1 LAVINQMIEK
11 NEKILVSFAQKSSA
25 ILINVIK
32 STLLG
37 GAILIDLFRP
47 VFVYIAS
54 ALKGTFEILKA
65 LPPGVRELG
74 IIGFLMLGTTGKL
87 LTLFIGGTI
96 DTLRSMLGDLANSY
110 AFVIE
115 KSVKALHKI
124 GLASDEVLHRNLLVV
139 QEFRHAAEK
148 LKTPLADINKQID
161 ESGEYTQDWMILT
174 KKLNEFFEKV
184 NANIVIS
191 QEQLKELLGRIDGAN
206 EETKKWSISMTSIA
220 EILQEKIKKSL
231 DNINVTIANQIDAG
245 IKSWSKG
252 MAEVLVLGKDIG
264 DTMRAIAEK
273 IMVSIVAKAIELV
286 ALWALKLAMQ
296 KTGFIVEENTL
307 RMMQRQTKELKKE
320 YEYENEETKNA

>member
-1 LAVINQMIEK
+1 MRFLKM
-11 NEKILVSFAQKSSA
+11 SSEE
-25 ILINVIK
+25 LYQH
-32 STLLG
+32 TL
-37 GAILIDLFRP
+37 
-47 VFVYIAS
+47 
-54 ALKGTFEILKA
+54 KT
-65 LPPGVRELG
+65 
-74 IIGFLMLGTTGKL
+74 
-87 LTLFIGGTI
+87 
-96 DTLRSMLGDLANSY
+96 
-110 AFVIE
+110 
-115 KSVKALHKI
+115 
-124 GLASDEVLHRNLLVV
+124 V
-139 QEFRHAAEK
+139 QEFKDAAEK
-148 LKTPLADINKQID
+148 LNTPLADINKQID
-161 ESGEYTQDWMILT
+161 KSGEYTQDWMILT

-307 RMMQRQTKELKKE
+307 RMMQRQTKELKMQATMRAIGGVLGFFGMQHGGAVSKGKPIVVGE
-320 YEYENEETKNA
+320 RGPELFLPNTSGQITQNARGTGGSPVNVNFSITALDASGFSEMLVQNRGTISNIINEAVNERGASNIV